1 MKSENV
7 KKAKQSLNDAQELNQ
22 RLIKAVQKRK
32 EEAKAARLA
41 AMLEAAVPV
50 NSGPSSSARPWR
62 SGQVSGL
69 HIYFFYLVLCMLL
82 VILGFHAFSGPY
94 PDIKSL
100 FLSCLIEAS
109 EASAP
114 SPAAAASSPSGSG
127 VAGAC
132 GASTE
137 VSCVRAL
144 VHFVPF
150 G

>member
-1 MKSENV
+1 LPKESKKRPLPAVKSENV

-69 HIYFFYLVLCMLL
+69 HIYFFLF
-82 VILGFHAFSGPY
+82 GFMHAFGN
-94 PDIKSL
+94 
-100 FLSCLIEAS
+100 F
-109 EASAP
+109 
-114 SPAAAASSPSGSG
+114 G
-127 VAGAC
+127 
-132 GASTE
+132 
-137 VSCVRAL
+137 VSCILRAIS
-144 VHFVPF
+144 
-150 G
+150 

>member
-7 KKAKQSLNDAQELNQ
+7 KKAKQSLSDAQELNQ

-69 HIYFFYLVLCMLL
+69 HIYFFYLVFCMLL
-82 VILGFHAFSGPY
+82 VFLWFHAF
-94 PDIKSL
+94 
-100 FLSCLIEAS
+100 
-109 EASAP
+109 
-114 SPAAAASSPSGSG
+114 
-127 VAGAC
+127 
-132 GASTE
+132 
-137 VSCVRAL
+137 
-144 VHFVPF
+144 
-150 G
+150 